1 LPWYSLRL
9 SHSFNISNTF
19 LPVEQKTRK
28 REEMPERDNPDH
40 PRLQWLIK
48 KGASLFQLPFS
59 WRVVC
64 LQLVAASAASDKAV
78 DAHTNGTGYIRIQP
92 PPGHWQQ
99 TGIRDFSPRQ
109 SFSFFLR
116 TSSTSMP
123 SLYAPVLLLLL
134 EVADGRGGRD
144 ELIAL
149 LTRRRLQAWRSPA
162 SCEKRN
168 VVGLPS
174 LGLLQQLSPCQPY
187 SPPPTSGVIRGWIGV
202 VDESLGITA
211 ANRHH
216 VSVVELVEPD
226 YASKHEPEDVER
238 KTGT

>member
-1 LPWYSLRL
+1 
-9 SHSFNISNTF
+9 
-19 LPVEQKTRK
+19 
-28 REEMPERDNPDH
+28 
-40 PRLQWLIK
+40 LIK
-48 KGASLFQLPFS
+48 KGGSLFQLPFS

-64 LQLVAASAASDKAV
+64 LQLVPASAASDKAV

-109 SFSFFLR
+109 SFSFFLQ

-123 SLYAPVLLLLL
+123 SPYAPVLLLLL
-134 EVADGRGGRD
+134 EVVDGRGGRD
-144 ELIAL
+144 ELVAL
-149 LTRRRLQAWRSPA
+149 LTRRLQALRSPA

-168 VVGLPS
+168 VVGISS

-216 VSVVELVEPD
+216 VSVVELSSSRTMTVRLIAP
-226 YASKHEPEDVER
+226 KHEPENVER
-238 KTGT
+238 KIGT

>member
-1 LPWYSLRL
+1 
-9 SHSFNISNTF
+9 
-19 LPVEQKTRK
+19 
-28 REEMPERDNPDH
+28 M
-40 PRLQWLIK
+40 
-48 KGASLFQLPFS
+48 
-59 WRVVC
+59 VC

-78 DAHTNGTGYIRIQP
+78 DAHTNGTGYIRIEP

-109 SFSFFLR
+109 SFSFFLQ

-144 ELIAL
+144 ELVAL
-149 LTRRRLQAWRSPA
+149 LTRRLEALRSPA

-168 VVGLPS
+168 VVGLSS

-187 SPPPTSGVIRGWIGV
+187 SPPPTLDVVREWVGV
-202 VDESLGITA
+202 VDESLGIPA

-226 YASKHEPEDVER
+226 YDGPTDRSDTRAGRRRAENRYVVVAGGALEPVVFITSWEVLAPLEYSL
-238 KTGT
+238 

>member
-1 LPWYSLRL
+1 VINQEGGSLY
-9 SHSFNISNTF
+9 
-19 LPVEQKTRK
+19 
-28 REEMPERDNPDH
+28 
-40 PRLQWLIK
+40 
-48 KGASLFQLPFS
+48 QLPFS

-78 DAHTNGTGYIRIQP
+78 DAHTNGTAYIRIQP

-99 TGIRDFSPRQ
+99 TGIRYFPPLQ

-134 EVADGRGGRD
+134 EVADGRGGSD
-144 ELIAL
+144 ELVAL
-149 LTRRRLQAWRSPA
+149 LTRRLQALRCPA
-162 SCEKRN
+162 FWEKRN
-168 VVGLPS
+168 VVGLSS

-187 SPPPTSGVIRGWIGV
+187 SPPPTLDVIRGSVGV
-202 VDESLGITA
+202 VDESLGILA

-216 VSVVELVEPD
+216 VSVVELIEPD
-226 YASKHEPEDVER
+226 YDGPPHRSETRAGRRRAENRSVVVARGALETVVFITSWEGLAQWEYSL
-238 KTGT
+238 